1 MKKLIPVL
9 LIATLLIGS
18 NTVLAQSEEEAE
30 VRHIP
35 ISPGDLSVSV
45 EEGLLT
51 ISAEIKAYP
60 KAKFY
65 LNESSDSEEIGS
77 RENISSDTI
86 EYDLMYEKANGIE
99 SLYKEKLTA
108 SKEIRI
114 NRSTDLLLE
123 YRMSESERE
132 NRVKSATL
140 ISMTPR
146 SIDSVSRNYF
156 DTAVYANS
164 STEDQTSSSTDDS
177 VRRGN
182 YSKQDDSSTI
192 SEPVDVE
199 KDIEVSSQ
207 YMQELDGMSK
217 KELKNRVIYLR
228 KKVVKLENAMVGISE
243 SVGAVSDLV
252 EADMGSN
259 TIDVEKEKQE
269 EDNIW
274 KVIVQ
279 SVFQTN

>member
-1 MKKLIPVL
+1 MKKLLPVL
-9 LIATLLIGS
+9 LVATLLIGS

-30 VRHIP
+30 VRHVP

-123 YRMSESERE
+123 YRMRESERE
-132 NRVKSATL
+132 NKINSATL
-140 ISMTPR
+140 ISVTPR
-146 SIDSVSRNYF
+146 SIDSVSKNYF
-156 DTAVYANS
+156 DTGVSTNS
-164 STEDQTSSSTDDS
+164 STEDGTSSSTPNT
-177 VRRGN
+177 VREGN
-182 YSKQDDSSTI
+182 YSEQDDPSTI
-192 SEPVDVE
+192 RDPVAVE
-199 KDIEVSSQ
+199 KEIEVSSQ

-228 KKVVKLENAMVGISE
+228 KKVVKLENAMVSISE
-243 SVGAVSDLV
+243 SVDTVSELV
-252 EADMGSN
+252 EADVASD
-259 TIDVEKEKQE
+259 TIKVEKEQQE
-269 EDNIW
+269 GDNIW
-274 KVIVQ
+274 QVIVQ
-279 SVFQTN
+279 SVF

>member
-9 LIATLLIGS
+9 LIATLVIGS

-86 EYDLMYEKANGIE
+86 EYDLMYKKANGIE

-274 KVIVQ
+274 QVIVQ
-279 SVFQTN
+279 SVF